1 MNNVIFILALLTL
14 LSSLR
19 VLIGPSVWDRLIGLN
34 LITSKIVSIMII
46 FAASTRQTYILDIA
60 LVYALCSFTG
70 IIFMS
75 VYLQRK
81 GRFRESEEDNHD

>member
-1 MNNVIFILALLTL
+1 MNNAIFILALLTL

-75 VYLQRK
+75 VYLHKK